1 MNTTGGKQ
9 MKVTIDKSE
18 LYSDP
23 EIIVKC
29 REIDEV
35 LQDIISYIGIA
46 DKNMIGEV
54 EGKIFFIPLNSILY
68 FESVDKIVYIYTD
81 KQVYRS
87 SAKLYILEEQLV
99 DTYFARISKA
109 TILNLKKLNSVK
121 SAKNA
126 KLEGTLINK
135 EKILI
140 SRQYVAGIK
149 KRLGV

>member
-1 MNTTGGKQ
+1 
-9 MKVTIDKSE
+9 MKLTIDKNE
-18 LYSDP
+18 LYLDP

-29 REIDEV
+29 NEIDDV

-46 DKNMIGEV
+46 DKKMIGEV
-54 EGKIFFIPLNSILY
+54 DGELFFIPLNNILY

-87 SAKLYILEEQLV
+87 SAKLYVLEEQLAE
-99 DTYFARISKA
+99 TYFARVSKT
-109 TILNLKKLNSVK
+109 TILNLKKLSSVR

-126 KLEGTLINK
+126 KLEGLLVNK

-140 SRQYVAGIK
+140 SRQYVAEIK

>member
-1 MNTTGGKQ
+1 

-46 DKNMIGEV
+46 DKNMIGDLDGEL
-54 EGKIFFIPLNSILY
+54 FFIPLNSILY

-87 SAKLYILEEQLV
+87 SAKLYLLEEQLV
-99 DTYFARISKA
+99 DTYFARISKT
-109 TILNLKKLNSVK
+109 TILNLKKLNSVRK
-121 SAKNA
+121 VRNA
-126 KLEGTLINK
+126 KLEGTLINN
-135 EKILI
+135 EKTLI
-140 SRQYVAGIK
+140 SRQYVAEIK

>member
-1 MNTTGGKQ
+1 
-9 MKVTIDKSE
+9 MKLTIDKNE
-18 LYSDP
+18 LYLDP

-29 REIDEV
+29 KEIDDL

-46 DKNMIGEV
+46 DKKMVGEV
-54 EGKIFFIPLNSILY
+54 DGELFFIPLNNILY
-68 FESVDKIVYIYTD
+68 FESVDKVVYIYTD

-87 SAKLYILEEQLV
+87 SAKLYVLEEQLA
-99 DTYFARISKA
+99 DTYFSRVSKT
-109 TILNLKKLNSVK
+109 TILNLKKLNSVR

-126 KLEGTLINK
+126 KLEGLLINK

-140 SRQYVAGIK
+140 SRQYVAEIK

>member
-1 MNTTGGKQ
+1 
-9 MKVTIDKSE
+9 MKVTIDKNE
-18 LYSDP
+18 LYLDP

-29 REIDEV
+29 KEIDEV

-54 EGKIFFIPLNSILY
+54 DGEMFFIHLNSIFY

-81 KQVYRS
+81 KQVYKS
-87 SAKLYILEEQLV
+87 SAKLYILEEQLA
-99 DTYFARISKA
+99 DTYFARGSKT
-109 TILNLKKLNSVK
+109 TILNLKKLNSIK
-121 SAKNA
+121 AAKNA
-126 KLEGTLINK
+126 KIEGVLVND

-140 SRQYVAGIK
+140 SRQYVVEIK

>member
-1 MNTTGGKQ
+1 
-9 MKVTIDKSE
+9 MKLTIDKNE
-18 LYSDP
+18 LYLDP

-29 REIDEV
+29 KEIDDL

-46 DKNMIGEV
+46 DKKMIGEV
-54 EGKIFFIPLNSILY
+54 DGELFFIPLNNILY
-68 FESVDKIVYIYTD
+68 FESVDKAVYIYTD

-87 SAKLYILEEQLV
+87 SAKLYVLEEQLA
-99 DTYFARISKA
+99 DTYFSRVSKT
-109 TILNLKKLNSVK
+109 TILNLKKLNSVR

-126 KLEGTLINK
+126 KLEGLLINK

-140 SRQYVAGIK
+140 SRQYVAEIK

>member
-1 MNTTGGKQ
+1 
-9 MKVTIDKSE
+9 MKVTIDKNE
-18 LYSDP
+18 LYLNP

-29 REIDEV
+29 REIDEI

-54 EGKIFFIPLNSILY
+54 EGEIFFIPLNSILY
-68 FESVDKIVYIYTD
+68 FESVDKNVYIYTD

-99 DTYFARISKA
+99 DTYFARVSKT

-149 KRLGV
+149 KILGV

>member
-1 MNTTGGKQ
+1 MK
-9 MKVTIDKSE
+9 MKVTIDKNES
-18 LYSDP
+18 YFDS

-29 REIDEV
+29 KEIDDV

-54 EGKIFFIPLNSILY
+54 DGEMFFIPLNSIFY

-81 KQVYRS
+81 KQVYKS

-99 DTYFARISKA
+99 DTYFARVSKT
-109 TILNLKKLNSVK
+109 TILNLKKLNSIK
-121 SAKNA
+121 AAKNA
-126 KLEGTLINK
+126 KIEGVLVND

-140 SRQYVAGIK
+140 SRQYVVEIK

>member
-1 MNTTGGKQ
+1 

-29 REIDEV
+29 KDIDDV

-46 DKNMIGEV
+46 DKNMIGDLDGEL
-54 EGKIFFIPLNSILY
+54 FFIPLNSILY

-87 SAKLYILEEQLV
+87 SAKLYLLEEQLV
-99 DTYFARISKA
+99 DTYFARISKT
-109 TILNLKKLNSVK
+109 TILNLKKLNSVRK
-121 SAKNA
+121 VRNA
-126 KLEGTLINK
+126 KLEGTLINN
-135 EKILI
+135 EKTLI
-140 SRQYVAGIK
+140 SRQYVAEIK

>member
-1 MNTTGGKQ
+1 
-9 MKVTIDKSE
+9 MKVTIDKNE
-18 LYSDP
+18 LYLDP

-29 REIDEV
+29 KEIDAL

-46 DKNMIGEV
+46 DKKMIGEV
-54 EGKIFFIPLNSILY
+54 EKELFFIPLNNILY
-68 FESVDKIVYIYTD
+68 FESVDKTVYIYTD

-87 SAKLYILEEQLV
+87 SAKLYVLEEQLA
-99 DTYFARISKA
+99 DTYFARVSKT
-109 TILNLKKLNSVK
+109 TILNLKKLNSVR

-126 KLEGTLINK
+126 KLEGLLINK

-140 SRQYVAGIK
+140 SRQYVAEIK

>member
-1 MNTTGGKQ
+1 
-9 MKVTIDKSE
+9 MKLTIDKNE
-18 LYSDP
+18 LYLDP

-29 REIDEV
+29 KEIDDV

-46 DKNMIGEV
+46 DKKMIGEV
-54 EGKIFFIPLNSILY
+54 DGELFFIPLNNILY
-68 FESVDKIVYIYTD
+68 FESVDKAVYIYTD

-87 SAKLYILEEQLV
+87 SAKLYVLEEQLA
-99 DTYFARISKA
+99 DTYFSRVSKT
-109 TILNLKKLNSVK
+109 TILNLKKLNSVR

-126 KLEGTLINK
+126 KLEGLLINK

-140 SRQYVAGIK
+140 SRQYVAEIK